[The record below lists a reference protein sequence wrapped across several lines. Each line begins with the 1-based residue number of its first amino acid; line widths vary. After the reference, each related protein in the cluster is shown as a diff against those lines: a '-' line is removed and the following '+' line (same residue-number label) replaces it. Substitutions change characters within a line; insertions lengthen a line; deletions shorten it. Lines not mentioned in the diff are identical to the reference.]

1 MKTANKISSKR
12 VVIIGED
19 EFNKSLVRIKN
30 MSSGEEEVINSETE
44 LEKFLKDTAN

>member
-30 MSSGEEEVINSETE
+30 MSSGEEKVINSETE